1 MDDVERKITLVC
13 LFCGSPLQ
21 GAEDA
26 EYASGDMIKCNE
38 CGEFNDYD
46 SVIEVAK
53 EKGIAEISE
62 EVQRQLK
69 REFGNLFK
77 KKS

>member
-1 MDDVERKITLVC
+1 MDNIERRVTLVC

-21 GAEDA
+21 GAKDA
-26 EYASGDMIKCNE
+26 ECASGDMIECNE
-38 CGEFNDYD
+38 CGESNDCD

-69 REFGNLFK
+69 RELGNLFK
-77 KKS
+77 RK

>member
-1 MDDVERKITLVC
+1 MDDIERKITLVC

-21 GAEDA
+21 GPEDA

-53 EKGIAEISE
+53 EKGIGEMSE

-69 REFGNLFK
+69 RKFGNLFK
-77 KKS
+77 KKP